1 MLNSFQIFFL
11 FVIFSQFIL
20 GTWGNG
26 FLGLINCIHWIKRSK
41 ISLPDFIIMNLA
53 FSRIF
58 LQCVIVFD
66 ATTLVLYPDFYC
78 GETLIE
84 IRETGWTLSN
94 YLSIWLFTCLSV
106 FYCLKIAIFS
116 HPAFL
121 WLKKRISQVVACI
134 LLGCVLFF
142 FFSTLLLIQKF
153 NMYSGLRK
161 MMITTNY
168 TESFRKKEREFFISH
183 LLGLLWTV
191 IPFLISLFSCL
202 LLILSLRRHTRM
214 MHHHVTTSRDV
225 STKAHERATI
235 VMFSFLLLFVF
246 YFVIVFIGTAGAFL
260 PDAKVVLMIT
270 LLVAP
275 LFPSVNSFILI
286 LQNKNLK
293 QAFLG
298 LLWLK
303 KGCMKAA
310 RLHEKSDCGKAVREG
325 STARLAGRETEPT
338 STTDLSM
345 ESKTVT
351 QKWLLQAQVSLPAQA

>member
-1 MLNSFQIFFL
+1 MDHCPSADILSLSQKVAFF
-11 FVIFSQFIL
+11 VMFSEFFL
-20 GTWGNG
+20 GTWVNG
-26 FLGLINCIHWIKRSK
+26 FIGLLLCLTWVKSRK
-41 ISLPDFIIMNLA
+41 ISLSDFIILNLTL
-53 FSRIF
+53 SRIV
-58 LQCVIVFD
+58 LQGILMFD
-66 ATTLVLYPDFYC
+66 AVLAMFYPYLRDLGILMQIIDILWAF
-78 GETLIE
+78 T
-84 IRETGWTLSN
+84 N
-94 YLSIWLFTCLSV
+94 NLSICLLTCLSV
-106 FYCLKIAIFS
+106 LYCLKIANFS
-116 HPAFL
+116 HSVFH
-121 WLKKRISQVVACI
+121 WLKWRVSRVVVWI
-134 LLGCVLFF
+134 LLG
-142 FFSTLLLIQKF
+142 SGTLLLIQKF

-303 KGCMKAA
+303 KGCMKG
-310 RLHEKSDCGKAVREG
+310 RVRG
-325 STARLAGRETEPT
+325 SFTH
-338 STTDLSM
+338 
-345 ESKTVT
+345 
-351 QKWLLQAQVSLPAQA
+351 